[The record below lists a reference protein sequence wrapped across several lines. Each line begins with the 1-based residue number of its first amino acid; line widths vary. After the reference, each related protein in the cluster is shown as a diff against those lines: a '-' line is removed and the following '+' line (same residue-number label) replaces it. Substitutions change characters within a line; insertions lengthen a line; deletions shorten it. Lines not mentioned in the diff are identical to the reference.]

1 MFTQHDKISFIALS
15 TALYCMSHDVN
26 DSIRVLHEPLSLAL
40 TISYFSPHSY
50 HHRANIIL

>member
-1 MFTQHDKISFIALS
+1 MFTQHDKISFIVLS

-40 TISYFSPHSY
+40 TISYLSPHSY